1 MVELI
6 VDEEIKKAYRPVE
19 EEPLPEEAELDL
31 DSDFVNKSLD
41 DELSEPVAEPSEN
54 SQSVDDLYVQ
64 IEYFPSESE
73 AQEPAVSEESQNVS
87 SSFEPLGPR
96 EYFAQALHEENEIL
110 FVVDL
115 FDKLMC
121 GYGKS
126 WLKPKFL
133 E

>member
-6 VDEEIKKAYRPVE
+6 VDEEIKKAYRPAE
-19 EEPLPEEAELDL
+19 EESLPEGAELDL
-31 DSDFVNKSLD
+31 ESDFVNKTLD
-41 DELSEPVAEPSEN
+41 DELQEAESSEASDGAD
-54 SQSVDDLYVQ
+54 QSINELYLE
-64 IEYFPSESE
+64 IEYFP
-73 AQEPAVSEESQNVS
+73 AQGNEEPPGEDVQSLPVVDGVT
-87 SSFEPLGPR
+87 PK
-96 EYFAQALHEENEIL
+96 EYFAQAIHEENEVL